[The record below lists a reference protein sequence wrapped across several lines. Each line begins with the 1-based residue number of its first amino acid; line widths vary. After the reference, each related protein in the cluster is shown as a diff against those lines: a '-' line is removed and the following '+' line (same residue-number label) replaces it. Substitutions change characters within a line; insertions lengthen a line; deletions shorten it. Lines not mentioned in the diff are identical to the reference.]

1 MTHGLGWVVI
11 FQFFVGWV
19 GSTAAKV
26 LKICWLSELLLRT
39 FFNISL
45 NSLFLNDTM
54 TPFFICVMPV
64 ESMRKYASL
73 TKSTSETLCIKMR
86 HH

>member
-1 MTHGLGWVVI
+1 
-11 FQFFVGWV
+11 
-19 GSTAAKV
+19 
-26 LKICWLSELLLRT
+26 
-39 FFNISL
+39 L
-45 NSLFLNDTM
+45 NSLFLNDIM